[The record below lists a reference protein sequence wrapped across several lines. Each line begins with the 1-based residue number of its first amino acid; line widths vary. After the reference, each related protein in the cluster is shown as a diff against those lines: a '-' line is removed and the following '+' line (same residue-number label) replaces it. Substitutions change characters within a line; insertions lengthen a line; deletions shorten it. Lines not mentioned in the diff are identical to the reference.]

1 MRRTLMAALAALT
14 ITGTFVVGATSAAG
28 GAAKDDPNK
37 DLREA
42 ITQSQ
47 KASKNFTQIMGVP
60 GDEKKIPKELLA
72 DAECLAV
79 FPDVVKAAFIFGG
92 TGGKGV
98 VSCRDPQTGRWG
110 PPLFLKVGGASW
122 GAQIGAQSA
131 DFVLVGVNRASQD
144 VFTKGEW
151 TLGADA
157 AAVAGPVGRK
167 ASAATDWKLNGQLLS
182 YSRSKGLFA
191 GVSLEGAKIKID
203 EDVNRAVYGDAT
215 PADILMGHAKA
226 NPGAA
231 SVMGFPKTIARYGA
245 AKPDRGGK

>member
-1 MRRTLMAALAALT
+1 MYRTMSAAIAAVA
-14 ITGTFVVGATSAAG
+14 ICATFMVTTTSAVGRGAG
-28 GAAKDDPNK
+28 ADVDKD
-37 DLREA
+37 RQEA
-42 ITQSQ
+42 LKQAQ
-47 KASKNFTQIMGVP
+47 KAASNFTQIMGIP
-60 GDEKKIPKELLA
+60 SEERKIPKELLA
-72 DAECLAV
+72 DAECIAV

-98 VSCRDPQTGRWG
+98 VSARDPKTGKWG

-131 DFVLVGVNRASQD
+131 DFMLVGVNRESQN

-191 GVSLEGAKIKID
+191 GVSLEGAKIKLD
-203 EDVNRAVYGDAT
+203 DDVNRAVYGDASPT
-215 PADILMGHAKA
+215 DILMGNATM
-226 NPGAA
+226 NPAA
-231 SVMGFPKTIARYGA
+231 ARVAVFPQTLSKYG
-245 AKPDRGGK
+245 KPRPDR